1 MVLQRPIPGTGG
13 CLSHATKEKRPRS
26 VTTLSRLARRFFW
39 ERATLSQKKRTP
51 LAGGFHS
58 LCERAAPTHLAVSC
72 AEAQA
77 RTCPALFSKR
87 KGAPPVWFSC
97 NP

>member
-26 VTTLSRLARRFFW
+26 VTTLSRRARRFFW
-39 ERATLSQKKRTP
+39 EQATLSQKKRTP

-58 LCERAAPTHLAVSC
+58 PLQAGRAHTLGGFL
-72 AEAQA
+72 
-77 RTCPALFSKR
+77 R
-87 KGAPPVWFSC
+87 GAPGQGLPRPVL
-97 NP
+97 